1 MNLLFVSLLQNHK
14 QHIRL
19 LVLKEPR
26 NGWQICLVFALNP
39 FLSDWFAA
47 KKNNSTEIHL
57 HSHKPL
63 NHGSTRELPTDTDA
77 AVQGEKGD
85 GGYVT
90 KSGTTEKTNM
100 SPQKRGNFQTQTL
113 HGTGAFTYIWW
124 ICMVNAG
131 KYTIHWVSGKGKKSS
146 NHNFSSEI

>member
-1 MNLLFVSLLQNHK
+1 MTLTGRGDNPRYLFEPRRLHELAVCKSSSKSQATHSTSRFERTKKWLTNLSCLRFKPLFV
-14 QHIRL
+14 RL
-19 LVLKEPR
+19 VCR
-26 NGWQICLVFALNP
+26 
-39 FLSDWFAA
+39 

-100 SPQKRGNFQTQTL
+100 SRQKRGNFQTQTL
-113 HGTGAFTYIWW
+113 HGTGAFTYIW
-124 ICMVNAG
+124 VNAG
-131 KYTIHWVSGKGKKSS
+131 KYTIH
-146 NHNFSSEI
+146 